1 MKNVFFILGIF
12 ILFECCAQQKIIHK
26 STSNSI
32 NDSIMFEKFDF
43 DLDANNYAGYEYA
56 DDSYYNYGANGFYKL
71 KNGAVFSPYNG
82 KSSISCTFIPAAPAF
97 YSIDYIYYEKGNM
110 RAMGKIAGFSSGIK
124 IGKWKLYDESGKVT
138 EVDEDKK
145 FGLWDFDK
153 VLAVLDKDGVINLK
167 TGKNREFEKLQ
178 FFYDK
183 DKKEWKI
190 KVFKKNINVIVEE
203 YWEYLFDGNTG
214 KYTRDWYERYNKN
227 AEKDM
232 NLPPLKNSRAN
243 KNKKQ

>member
-1 MKNVFFILGIF
+1 M
-12 ILFECCAQQKIIHK
+12 QKINYIVILLLMCLSSCK
-26 STSNSI
+26 SRYLKNYVSDNNSNF
-32 NDSIMFEKFDF
+32 FEKFDF

-56 DDSYYNYGANGFYKL
+56 DDSYYYYGANGYYKL
-71 KNGAVFSPYNG
+71 KNNGAFNPGNYKEGPGYYVIPPSPAFNSISYTYYKNG
-82 KSSISCTFIPAAPAF
+82 KMKTT
-97 YSIDYIYYEKGNM
+97 
-110 RAMGKIAGFSSGIK
+110 GKIAGFNSGIK
-124 IGKWKLYDESGKVT
+124 IGIWRFYDETGKVT

-145 FGLWDFDK
+145 FGFWDFDK
-153 VLAVLDKDGVINLK
+153 VLSVLEKDGVINLK

-183 DKKEWKI
+183 DKKEWKV
-190 KVFKKNINVIVEE
+190 KVFKKDINVLVEE

-232 NLPPLKNSRAN
+232 NLPPLKNSKAN
-243 KNKKQ
+243 KKKQ

>member
-1 MKNVFFILGIF
+1 MKPTFLALC
-12 ILFECCAQQKIIHK
+12 LFLTIQCKAQTNKNYPK
-26 STSNSI
+26 TPI

-43 DLDANNYAGYEYA
+43 NLDVNNYAGYEPA
-56 DDSYYNYGANGFYKL
+56 PESYYTYGGNRFYKL
-71 KNGAVFSPYNG
+71 KEGGAFSPYNG
-82 KSSISCTFIPAAPAF
+82 GYPYISYIVIPPLPGF
-97 YSIDYIYYEKGNM
+97 YSIRYGYYQNGLLEKQGS
-110 RAMGKIAGFSSGIK
+110 IAGFNSGIK
-124 IGKWKLYDESGKVT
+124 IGKWKFYDETGKVT

-145 FGLWDFDK
+145 FGLWDFNK

-178 FFYDK
+178 FFFDK
-183 DKKEWKI
+183 DKKEWKV

-232 NLPPLKNSRAN
+232 DLPPLKNSRAN
-243 KNKKQ
+243 KNKK

>member
-1 MKNVFFILGIF
+1 
-12 ILFECCAQQKIIHK
+12 
-26 STSNSI
+26 
-32 NDSIMFEKFDF
+32 MFEKFDF
-43 DLDANNYAGYEYA
+43 DLDASNYAGYEYA
-56 DDSYYNYGANGFYKL
+56 DDSYYNYGANGYYKL
-71 KNGAVFSPYNG
+71 KNNGAFNPGNYKEGPGYYVIPPSPAFN
-82 KSSISCTFIPAAPAF
+82 SISYT
-97 YSIDYIYYEKGNM
+97 YYKDGKIKVT
-110 RAMGKIAGFSSGIK
+110 GKIAGFNSGIK
-124 IGKWKLYDESGKVT
+124 IGIWKFYDETGKLT

-145 FGLWDFDK
+145 FGLWDFNK

-178 FFYDK
+178 FFFDK
-183 DKKEWKI
+183 DKKEWKV

-232 NLPPLKNSRAN
+232 DLPSLKNSKTN
-243 KNKKQ
+243 KYKKS